1 MSNILVDQV
10 VRCNETD
17 YRPIEAPVDP
27 HPTRGDWVNRG
38 IEIYKEVFGADDY
51 AKYCRNDVPFPM
63 PENTRAER
71 RKFRCAA
78 LKAKFEFAG
87 KALLTGRRGTH
98 MQGVG
103 GKGTITV
110 NSRPS
115 FPDHE
120 FFTPGRVFHCRLR
133 HANASFYDD
142 AASQVRA
149 ASLKFADNNF
159 DSPLDIIMNTG
170 VIQAFWSF
178 DTFMA
183 FVNARVQTREDF
195 WDPQREY
202 MRLLPGA
209 LVGAIESERVAPASY
224 AEMLYHTCIVYPF
237 HAKDGR
243 LRYAKYRLVPVG
255 LKQESGLLDDAKQH
269 EPWVQCRRLGDN
281 HPRQYLPDDYRQRL
295 QSGPV
300 EYQLQIQ
307 LREFVEERDTWEFFN
322 GGRTWDSTTYPWH
335 DLATVRITEAMPD
348 AQTEVTR
355 MWLGHQPPSLGLT
368 YAYSGVDYRSL
379 AYVRYRLY
387 PWSRR
392 ASWLLRTLGWQR
404 KLKTDF

>member
-1 MSNILVDQV
+1 MPSPFVDQI
-10 VRCNETD
+10 VRCRETE
-17 YRPIEAPVDP
+17 YRPITAPIDP

-38 IEIYKEVFGADDY
+38 VEIYKEIFGAEEY
-51 AKYCRNDVPFPM
+51 AKNSPQDVPFPM
-63 PENTRAER
+63 PDDTAAER
-71 RKFRCAA
+71 KKFGWNAF
-78 LKAKFEFAG
+78 KAKLKFAA
-87 KALLTGRRGTH
+87 KAMMTGRRGTH
-98 MQGVG
+98 MQGAG

-110 NSRPS
+110 ESHPT

-120 FFTPGRVFHCRLR
+120 FYTPGRVFSCRLR

-149 ASLKFADNNF
+149 ASLKFADSNF
-159 DSPLDIIMNTG
+159 ASPLDIVMNTG

-237 HAKDGR
+237 RAKDGR
-243 LRYAKYRLVPVG
+243 PRYAKYRLVPVG
-255 LKQESGLLDDAKQH
+255 LKQETGLLDDAKQH
-269 EPWVQCRRLGDN
+269 QPWVQCRRPQDT
-281 HPRQYLPDDYRQRL
+281 HPRQYLQAEYAQRV

-300 EYQLQIQ
+300 EYKLQIQ
-307 LREFVEERDTWEFFN
+307 LREFIEDRDTWEFFN
-322 GGRTWDSTTYPWH
+322 GARVWDTATSPWQ
-335 DLATVRITEAMPD
+335 DLATVRIEQAMPD
-348 AQTEVTR
+348 GLAEITR

-368 YAYSGVDYRSL
+368 FAFSGVDYRSL
-379 AYVRYRLY
+379 AWVRYRVY
-387 PWSRR
+387 PWSQRG
-392 ASWLLRTLGWQR
+392 SWLLRSLGCQR